1 MVVEAHFE
9 RYQFQCDPCD
19 REWEI
24 TYEVRESDAAEGGT
38 HYFYLT
44 GIPATP
50 PAAGRLCPNCWQP
63 ASAACRVDEQVLAH
77 SRR

>member
-9 RYQFQCDPCD
+9 QYQFQCEPCG

-24 TYEVRESDAAEGGT
+24 TYEVRDSGTAERGS

-44 GIPATP
+44 GIPAAP
-50 PAAGRLCPNCWQP
+50 PAAGRLCPNCWMP
-63 ASAACRVDEQVLAH
+63 ASPARRVELVESH
-77 SRR
+77 R